1 MMKNALTRF
10 GILAVLLSAL
20 TLPSC
25 RNVEQDFS
33 EPSEKTVRF
42 LAGMAA
48 TRTAFGEMKDGAYP
62 TYWTSR
68 DEGVL
73 LSLNYNKA
81 ETSAVTP
88 SEDGETASFSATFDA
103 SSAKAPY
110 TFYAVSPASAARA
123 ISPSRSAWSVCIAA
137 DQTPLGNSVDEAA
150 QLLVAKSAA
159 VSMLPDEVALHFSH
173 LTAYGRITLKDL
185 ELGSA
190 EVTSVELT
198 CSTPLVGEWYW
209 HEDGTVESN
218 GASSTITLHTDASGD
233 LWFACAPMDVSGA
246 RFRIS
251 VFTSQG
257 VIKKEITFAEGRKFT
272 SGKVA
277 RFSVDMSG
285 IEPVGTGEAF
295 VLVTDPA
302 TLTSGDQV
310 IFLNAS
316 GDRAM
321 GPQEKNYRKAE
332 TDGFSVEYSR
342 VILQEGSSVRVFTVS
357 AGVSSGTWSF
367 KDKEGYLAA
376 TLISNKNYLH
386 TVSEK
391 DEYSSWT
398 VSVAEGGDAVV
409 KATAGKKD
417 LLRYNPSAP
426 RFSCYGSGQDAV
438 RIYRKAHAAG
448 PVAADPL
455 TESDAYGSYVAGA
468 ERTYSQG
475 TDQMSRSYVDGK
487 LVFAILNPSDKEQLV
502 VTGYDPSLVKGDAVT
517 VTLNYRKG
525 KQTVRK
531 GTYNL
536 TVVGEDGPKVW
547 LGNGSGQG
555 FILKK

>member
-1 MMKNALTRF
+1 MKNALTRYGF
-10 GILAVLLSAL
+10 LAVLLSVL
-20 TLPSC
+20 GLPAC

-42 LAGMAA
+42 LAGMTA

-62 TYWTSR
+62 TYWTAR

-73 LSLNYNKA
+73 LSLNYDKA
-81 ETSAVTP
+81 EISAVTP

-123 ISPSRSAWSVCIAA
+123 ISPSRSAWSVNIAP

-150 QLLVAKSAA
+150 QLLVARTAA
-159 VSMLPDEVALHFSH
+159 LNVLPDEVELHFSH

-190 EVTSVELT
+190 EVKSVELT

-209 HEDGTVESN
+209 REDGSIESN

-233 LWFACAPMDVSGA
+233 LWFACAPVDVSGA

-257 VIKKEITFAEGRKFT
+257 VIEKEITFAEGRKFS

-295 VLVTDPA
+295 VLVENSA
-302 TLTSGDQV
+302 TLAPGDQV

-316 GDRAM
+316 RDRAM
-321 GPQEKNYRKAE
+321 GPQEKNYRSAE
-332 TDGFSVEYSR
+332 TAGFSLEHSR
-342 VILQEGSSVRVFTVS
+342 VILQEGSAVRVFTVS

-367 KDKEGYLAA
+367 KDKDGYLAA
-376 TLISNKNYLH
+376 TLVSSKNYLRS
-386 TVSEK
+386 VSEK
-391 DEYSSWT
+391 DAYSSWT
-398 VSVAEGGDAVV
+398 VSVADGGDALV
-409 KATAGKKD
+409 KASAGQKN

-438 RIYRKAHAAG
+438 RIYRKTQAAG

-455 TESDAYGSYVAGA
+455 TGSDAYGSYVSGA

-475 TDQMSRSYVDGK
+475 ADQISRSYVDGK
-487 LVFAILNPSDKEQLV
+487 LVFAILNPSAKEQLV
-502 VTGYDPSLVKGDAVT
+502 VTGYDPSRVKGDAVT

-525 KQTVRK
+525 RQTIRK

-547 LGNGSGQG
+547 LGDGSGQG